1 MKFTALAV
9 CVQII
14 HDILFYLLF
23 KNTPLG
29 YNYMLDFF
37 KKYADEM
44 GARAIVG
51 DSFMMI
57 MSCLLSSYF
66 ASLNLNSNII
76 TMIIS
81 VYFVPYM
88 IYYEE

>member
-1 MKFTALAV
+1 
-9 CVQII
+9 
-14 HDILFYLLF
+14 
-23 KNTPLG
+23 
-29 YNYMLDFF
+29 MLDFF